1 MASLRVLAFD
11 HEGRPLQFD
20 KWLDDLQLYLLSDS
34 RDSVSLF
41 DHTSGIAPTPPATAD
56 SATRSQ
62 WLTRDAAA
70 RLDIRNHLPLAECVH
85 FGQHRTAQALYDAV
99 VARYSSPASAALGRL
114 LLAYLFPELDHFLS
128 LDPTVLTIDLLEQ
141 HLLAAETSAV
151 ATSLVLRTSG
161 LLLLVRSAATAR
173 ARVAR
178 VVAGAAGVVV
188 VVGAAGVV
196 VGAAVEVVKAVE
208 AVAALGVV
216 AGVGALVVAV
226 DAAVGVAV
234 VAAVGVVA
242 VGLELSVE
250 ILEEVRGSG
259 SSVGERPHCPRSF
272 TCGKPHTQHRC
283 FSRLDDAWRA
293 EFGDEVE
300 RHHLAELLRSGVA
313 IFDLDYDAILSAM
326 YALSASAE
334 GDCYRCVPPN
344 PGIEAAALGASESSL
359 PGTAPAEALHTFT
372 KDSGPHAVS
381 FVTAPPSLLSLHLS
395 RSDWMTP
402 PRAQSLPIPPLFSR
416 VRRFRLTRYPVF
428 TSPRSLQTWVES
440 VHTVYKASS
449 GSCVCSGCPRQVSL
463 PRSLPP
469 IPPSPAPPYLPCVE
483 GRQCAA
489 PHSSS
494 FPPTSAPLQ
503 TLHMDDLPFL
513 RLHSNRGGE
522 FSSDPLQDILSW
534 GGHSPEVSIPFY
546 RLFPYRFAPPTPLPL
561 FLAPS
566 PPPIDPLPP
575 QGPAPSV
582 RGCGGAR
589 SGGGSGGA
597 EPGGAEPG
605 GTEPAG
611 VEPGGAEPEGVEPGG
626 SESEGAESGGV
637 EPWGAALSG
646 GPAGASL
653 RLSPQPKPLSPQQ
666 LHEWLVRRARLRSG
680 PAGAGDPAEPRGAR
694 VGGPRA
700 GSTGASGAGAGAGV
714 PGAGGAVSGGTGAGG
729 TASASPRRSP
739 RLEPLSPQQL
749 REWLVR
755 SARLRSGA
763 AGAGA
768 TGAIEAGGAEVTI
781 GAGGVGGAGAGTPT
795 EPGAAGAGGA
805 RAGGTSAGGAGAGGA
820 GASGAGAGG
829 TGVGGAG
836 AGGAGAVHPGAG
848 GTRVEAGGGTGA
860 GDTVRPRPFFVPL
873 LQQVLSVLSST
884 GLTPPLLCPPPDQS
898 QPPLPPASPHL
909 PRLLTLSRP
918 EALPSVVSLRLVL
931 PPLFTLV
938 VAFLVCT
945 LLLSQAHTLWHF
957 RARAATPNISRL
969 LATVVTDPSFE
980 YTAASGLVAE
990 LLDFAATSRLDYT
1003 TALVA
1008 ESESASPPSIGGECS
1023 LSTDVLE
1030 DKQED
1035 FECLAAAIP
1044 RFDSMLLAREGDLDA
1059 PDIPTP
1065 RSYEEAITVDGM
1077 WIFRVKWPPGSPPA
1091 FKARYVARG
1100 FSQRQ
1105 GVDNFQTFPP
1115 TPKMTT
1121 LRVLLHVA
1129 AQRDYELH
1137 SLDFSIA
1144 FLTTLAALGFT
1155 PSTTDPSLFLRTD
1168 TLLPPFYILVYVL
1181 QRFGFQFSSPLP
1193 TPLPTGHSLSAPPSD
1208 ESIEPSGPY
1217 RELVGCLMYLM
1228 TCTRPDLAYPLS
1240 LLARYVA
1247 PGRHRKVHWD
1257 AAKRVLCY
1265 LCSTSGMGLVLGGR
1279 GLVVLIGHA
1288 DASEVDDSATQRSS
1302 QGYTFSLG
1310 SGSVSWRSTRSSSVL
1325 SSSCEAEIYAGAMAA
1340 QELRWLTYLLT
1351 DLGEQPR
1358 SPPQRGQ
1365 LRLAFVATRTNTA
1378 DIFTK
1383 ALPPACFD
1391 FLDWSCDHLFS
1402 PTLPM
1407 RPTMQSLFGVDSSVF
1422 SDNMKRVV
1430 AALYTNLVKR
1440 KSKQYDDEVLAQF
1453 FLMNNGGKMEKLCG
1467 GEGGEM
1473 GRGEG
1478 LGSRKACFT
1487 VQESSTTTLSISLSL
1502 SPPYPSPSPLP
1513 LPLPLS
1519 LPLPLPLHLSLF
1531 FSVAI

>member
-1 MASLRVLAFD
+1 MRSL
-11 HEGRPLQFD
+11 
-20 KWLDDLQLYLLSDS
+20 
-34 RDSVSLF
+34 
-41 DHTSGIAPTPPATAD
+41 
-56 SATRSQ
+56 
-62 WLTRDAAA
+62 
-70 RLDIRNHLPLAECVH
+70 
-85 FGQHRTAQALYDAV
+85 RTAQDSTGTV
-99 VARYSSPASAALGRL
+99 RRCSRSL
-114 LLAYLFPELDHFLS
+114 LLACLCCFRPPPTGLPVPRAVCLAIVEDLVSQLRTSDARYHDAAPAKFLDRNQPPMFITLYFRVTQLPDSLRSVRDHFLS

-416 VRRFRLTRYPVF
+416 VRR
-428 TSPRSLQTWVES
+428 
-440 VHTVYKASS
+440 
-449 GSCVCSGCPRQVSL
+449 
-463 PRSLPP
+463 
-469 IPPSPAPPYLPCVE
+469 
-483 GRQCAA
+483 
-489 PHSSS
+489 
-494 FPPTSAPLQ
+494 
-503 TLHMDDLPFL
+503 
-513 RLHSNRGGE
+513 GGE

-534 GGHSPEVSIPFY
+534 GGHSPEVDITFDESIPFY

-575 QGPAPSV
+575 QGPAPSGV
-582 RGCGGAR
+582 SQVDPLLGAVPVEVAGDSIRGCGGAR

-918 EALPSVVSLRLVL
+918 EALPSV
-931 PPLFTLV
+931 
-938 VAFLVCT
+938 
-945 LLLSQAHTLWHF
+945 

-1065 RSYEEAITVDGM
+1065 RSYEEAITGTYVNAVPPSRANTVDGM

-1121 LRVLLHVA
+1121 LR
-1129 AQRDYELH
+1129 
-1137 SLDFSIA
+1137 
-1144 FLTTLAALGFT
+1144 
-1155 PSTTDPSLFLRTD
+1155 
-1168 TLLPPFYILVYVL
+1168 VL

-1358 SPPQRGQ
+1358 SPP
-1365 LRLAFVATRTNTA
+1365 V
-1378 DIFTK
+1378 
-1383 ALPPACFD
+1383 
-1391 FLDWSCDHLFS
+1391 LFQ
-1402 PTLPM
+1402 
-1407 RPTMQSLFGVDSSVF
+1407 PTMQSLFGVDSSVF

-1453 FLMNNGGKMEKLCG
+1453 FLMNNVHHFLEKQYDNALH
-1467 GEGGEM
+1467 
-1473 GRGEG
+1473 
-1478 LGSRKACFT
+1478 LPLPLPS
-1487 VQESSTTTLSISLSL
+1487 LSLSL
-1502 SPPYPSPSPLP
+1502 SPPSPSPSLSSSPSPSPS
-1513 LPLPLS
+1513 LS
-1519 LPLPLPLHLSLF
+1519 FLFSGNLKEVVGEEWICQQHSVVEHHAKAYLRLSWRK
-1531 FSVAI
+1531 VGWRG